1 MSKAL
6 RRKPESHRR
15 HMIRLNNVLILI
27 AALLVAIQ
35 QPARAQDSYPTHPIR
50 LIVGFAAG
58 SSGDVAARIV
68 SHRLGDLLGQTVVV
82 ENRPGA
88 SSMIATEYVAR
99 SAKDGYTL
107 LFGTI
112 AMTIN
117 PILMPNK
124 APDVEKDL
132 APIVLVGS
140 IPNILVVNPNLNVKD
155 VKELIALAK
164 QKPDELLYGAA
175 GLGSGPHI
183 ATELFKQMAGIKL
196 TGVLYPGSAQTA
208 MDLISGRIQVMFAP
222 ASTVLGFIKD
232 GRVKALATSEAK
244 RASIAPNLPTI
255 SEAALPGYATGLWF
269 GILGPAG
276 TPKPIV
282 DKISEATNK
291 ALKDP
296 DVLKQLETQGLNALG
311 GSPDNFAAFIKSET
325 RRWTRVMHDMDA
337 DKMRKG
343 ETAKP

>member
-1 MSKAL
+1 MSLLK
-6 RRKPESHRR
+6 S
-15 HMIRLNNVLILI
+15 V
-27 AALLVAIQ
+27 ALLVIALTFAA
-35 QPARAQDSYPTHPIR
+35 PRDVSAQDRYPVRPIH

-68 SHRLGDLLGQTVVV
+68 GHKLGELLGQQIVV

-88 SSMIATEYVAR
+88 SSMIATDYVAR
-99 SAKDGYTL
+99 SPKDGYTL

-112 AMTIN
+112 ALTIN
-117 PILMPNK
+117 PILMPTK

-140 IPNILVVNPNLNVKD
+140 IPNILVVSKDLNVSS

-175 GLGSGPHI
+175 GLGSGPQM
-183 ATELFKQMAGIKL
+183 ATELFKQMAGIKMA
-196 TGVLYPGSAQTA
+196 GVLYPGSAQTV
-208 MDLISGRIQVMFAP
+208 MDLVSGRIQVMFSP

-232 GRVKALATSEAK
+232 GRVKALATSEAQ
-244 RASIAPNLPTI
+244 RTSAAPDLPTI
-255 SEAALPGYATGLWF
+255 AEAALPGYATGLWF

-276 TPKPIV
+276 TPKPII
-282 DKISEATNK
+282 DKISEAANK

-296 DVLKQLETQGLNALG
+296 DVLRQLETQGLNALG
-311 GSPDNFAAFIKSET
+311 GSPEDFGRYIKGESE
-325 RRWTRVMHDMDA
+325 RWAPILRDMDA
-337 DKMRKG
+337 
-343 ETAKP
+343 AKANKAPAPPAQ

>member
-1 MSKAL
+1 MTRL
-6 RRKPESHRR
+6 KP
-15 HMIRLNNVLILI
+15 VAILI
-27 AALLVAIQ
+27 AALAFVPHL
-35 QPARAQDSYPTHPIR
+35 PAGAQENYPTHQIR

-68 SHRLGDLLGQTVVV
+68 GHKVGELLGQTVIV

-88 SSMIATEYVAR
+88 SSMIATDYVAR
-99 SAKDGYTL
+99 SARDGYTL

-124 APDVEKDL
+124 APNIEKDMT
-132 APIVLVGS
+132 PIVLVGS
-140 IPNILVVNPNLNVKD
+140 IPNILVVNPGLNVRD
-155 VKELIALAK
+155 VKELIALAR

-175 GLGSGPHI
+175 GLGSGPHV
-183 ATELFKQMAGIKL
+183 ATELFKQMAGIRM

-208 MDLISGRIQVMFAP
+208 IDLISGRIQVMFAP

-244 RASIAPNLPTI
+244 RASAAPDLPTI
-255 SEAALPGYATGLWF
+255 AEAALPGYATGLWF

-276 TPKPIV
+276 IPKQVV
-282 DKISEATNK
+282 DKVSEATNT

-311 GSPDNFAAFIKSET
+311 GSPDDFARFIKSET
-325 RRWTRVMHDMDA
+325 QRWVRVMHDIDA
-337 DKMRKG
+337 AKSIPEG
-343 ETAKP
+343 EARP

>member
-1 MSKAL
+1 MSLLK
-6 RRKPESHRR
+6 S
-15 HMIRLNNVLILI
+15 V
-27 AALLVAIQ
+27 ALLVIALTFSA
-35 QPARAQDSYPTHPIR
+35 PWHASAQENYPVRPIR

-68 SHRLGDLLGQTVVV
+68 GHKLGELLGQQIVV

-88 SSMIATEYVAR
+88 SSMIATDYVAR
-99 SAKDGYTL
+99 SPKDGYTL

-112 AMTIN
+112 ALTIN
-117 PILMPNK
+117 PILMPAK

-140 IPNILVVNPNLNVKD
+140 IPNILVVSKDLNVSS

-175 GLGSGPHI
+175 GLGSGPQM
-183 ATELFKQMAGIKL
+183 ATELFKQMAGIKM
-196 TGVLYPGSAQTA
+196 TGVLYPGSAQTV
-208 MDLISGRIQVMFAP
+208 MDLVSGRIHVMFSP

-232 GRVKALATSEAK
+232 GRVKALATSEAQ
-244 RASIAPNLPTI
+244 RTSAAPDLPTI
-255 SEAALPGYATGLWF
+255 AEAALPGYSTGLWF
-269 GILGPAG
+269 GVLGPAG
-276 TPKPIV
+276 TPRPII
-282 DKISEATNK
+282 DKISEAANK

-311 GSPDNFAAFIKSET
+311 GSPDDFARYIKSESE
-325 RRWTRVMHDMDA
+325 RWARILRDMD
-337 DKMRKG
+337 
-343 ETAKP
+343 TAKANKTPAPQAQ

>member
-1 MSKAL
+1 
-6 RRKPESHRR
+6 
-15 HMIRLNNVLILI
+15 MIRVKPVAILI
-27 AALLVAIQ
+27 AALAFVPHL
-35 QPARAQDSYPTHPIR
+35 PAGAQENYPTHQIR

-68 SHRLGDLLGQTVVV
+68 GHKVGELLGQTVIV

-88 SSMIATEYVAR
+88 SSMIATDYVAR
-99 SAKDGYTL
+99 SARDGYTL

-124 APDVEKDL
+124 APNIEKDMT
-132 APIVLVGS
+132 PIVLVGS
-140 IPNILVVNPNLNVKD
+140 IPNILVVNPGLNVRD
-155 VKELIALAK
+155 VKELIALAR

-175 GLGSGPHI
+175 GLGSGPHV
-183 ATELFKQMAGIKL
+183 ATELFKQMAGIRM

-208 MDLISGRIQVMFAP
+208 IDLISGRIQVMFAP
-222 ASTVLGFIKD
+222 ASTVLEFIKD

-244 RASIAPNLPTI
+244 RASAAPDLPTI
-255 SEAALPGYATGLWF
+255 AEAALPGYATGLWF

-276 TPKPIV
+276 IPKHVV
-282 DKISEATNK
+282 DKVSEATNM

-296 DVLKQLETQGLNALG
+296 GVLKQLETQGLNALG
-311 GSPDNFAAFIKSET
+311 GSPDDFARFIKSET
-325 RRWTRVMHDMDA
+325 QRWVRVMHDIDA
-337 DKMRKG
+337 AKSIPEG
-343 ETAKP
+343 EARP

>member
-1 MSKAL
+1 MT
-6 RRKPESHRR
+6 
-15 HMIRLNNVLILI
+15 RLKSL
-27 AALLVAIQ
+27 AALLTVFFAIA
-35 QPARAQDSYPTHPIR
+35 PAATAQENYPTRPIR

-68 SHRLGDLLGQTVVV
+68 GHRLGDLLGQSVIV

-88 SSMIATEYVAR
+88 SSMVATEYVSR

-107 LFGTI
+107 LFATI
-112 AMTIN
+112 AATIN
-117 PILMPNK
+117 TTMMPNK
-124 APDVEKDL
+124 GPNFEKDM

-140 IPNILVVNPNLNVKD
+140 IPNILVVNPKIGVND

-164 QKPDELLYGAA
+164 AKPDELLYGAS
-175 GLGSGPHI
+175 GLGSGPHL
-183 ATELFKQMAGIKL
+183 ATELFKQMAGIKM

-208 MDLISGRIQVMFAP
+208 LDLISGRIQVMFSP

-244 RASIAPNLPTI
+244 RASVAPDLPTI
-255 SEAALPGYATGLWF
+255 SEAALPGYNTGVWF

-276 TPKPIV
+276 IPKATI

-291 ALKDP
+291 ALKDAE
-296 DVLKQLETQGLNALG
+296 VINQLQTQVVDPRG
-311 GSPDNFAAFIKSET
+311 GSPDDFARFIKSET
-325 RRWTRVMHDMDA
+325 ERWAHVIHEMDA
-337 DKMRKG
+337 TKDIPAR
-343 ETAKP
+343 P